1 VNELEQS
8 RLAWRKSSR
17 SGGQQECV
25 ELGSNDGAVFIRDSK
40 QHGKGDVLR
49 FSRGELGAFVQAVK
63 DGRI

>member
-1 VNELEQS
+1 MNETEQS

-25 ELGSNDGAVFIRDSK
+25 ELAALGGQVLIRDSK
-40 QHGKGDVLR
+40 QHGKGDVLA
-49 FSRGELGAFVQAVK
+49 FSRGAVSALVQAVK